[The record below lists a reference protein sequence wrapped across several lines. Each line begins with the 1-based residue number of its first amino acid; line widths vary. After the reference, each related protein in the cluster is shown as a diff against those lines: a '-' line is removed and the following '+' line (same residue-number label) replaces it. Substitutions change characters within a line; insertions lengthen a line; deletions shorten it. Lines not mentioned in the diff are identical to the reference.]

1 MTAAQTCVRPHAART
16 GSGVR
21 SADRRVAALLPGA
34 PRWARDGARL
44 SPRFT
49 SRMPART
56 VGVMLFADAPQRWRV
71 APHVGQQVV
80 EVRVAP
86 PFPSPAIPR
95 SLTFAISAERVA
107 PTG

>member
-1 MTAAQTCVRPHAART
+1 MTTAQSCVRPRPASAGR
-16 GSGVR
+16 GALSGHL
-21 SADRRVAALLPGA
+21 RVAALLPGA
-34 PRWARDGARL
+34 PRWARDGARF

-49 SRMPART
+49 DRMPAST
-56 VGVMLFADAPQRWRV
+56 VGATLFADAPQRWGV

-80 EVRVAP
+80 EVLAAP

-95 SLTFAISAERVA
+95 EPAFAISAERVA